1 MRDHSISNEMMCMQK
16 TMRVVN
22 DCIVHLC
29 MPESVSF

>member
-1 MRDHSISNEMMCMQK
+1 MVTNSVSNEVMCMRK

-29 MPESVSF
+29 TPESL